1 MIFLFDN
8 VLICG
13 KQVRDMTQSVDG
25 VYAIQSVLVVGI
37 VKLQTIFRI
46 LMVLSDYLPFAS
58 WDLYVGSANGHHA
71 GE

>member
-1 MIFLFDN
+1 
-8 VLICG
+8 
-13 KQVRDMTQSVDG
+13 MTQSVDG